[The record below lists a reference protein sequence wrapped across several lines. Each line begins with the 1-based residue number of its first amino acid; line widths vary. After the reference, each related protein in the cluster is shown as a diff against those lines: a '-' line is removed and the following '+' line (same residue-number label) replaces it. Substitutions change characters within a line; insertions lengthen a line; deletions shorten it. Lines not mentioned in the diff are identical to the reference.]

1 VFNQLKDAMHTFNC
15 EKAVSAVFSVLL
27 LVIITFVAGIF
38 LYSFI
43 SGMMENMTDS
53 SSPNQL
59 FSLRIENI
67 AVNDTCMTICVGN
80 SCGEDVAISR
90 VYINNEPKEI
100 CQCAGSGEIIPKF
113 SAGAVQIVGTYT
125 AGCSYDIKVI
135 FTSGTSLI
143 SYIRY

>member
-1 VFNQLKDAMHTFNC
+1 MHAFNR
-15 EKAVSAVFSVLL
+15 EKAISAVFSVLL
-27 LVIITFVAGIF
+27 MVIITFAAGII
-38 LYSFI
+38 LYSFV

-67 AVNDTCMTICVGN
+67 AINDTCLTICVGN
-80 SCGEDVAISR
+80 SCGEDVAVSKA
-90 VYINNEPKEI
+90 YINNEPKEI
-100 CQCAGSGEIIPKF
+100 FQCVGSSGIIPKC
-113 SAGAVQIVGTYT
+113 SARAVQIVGTYT
-125 AGCSYDIKVI
+125 AGCSYNIKVI